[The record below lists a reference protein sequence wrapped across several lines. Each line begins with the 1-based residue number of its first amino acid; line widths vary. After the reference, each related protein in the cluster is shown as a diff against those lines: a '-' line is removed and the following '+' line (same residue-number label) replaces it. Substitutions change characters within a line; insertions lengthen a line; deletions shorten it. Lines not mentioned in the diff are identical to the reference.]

1 MIQLVLVLMQVVV
14 GVGEGGEG
22 DGEGGK
28 VGEGAG
34 EEGGRDPERPRQHR
48 SCGEAQPLKFRL
60 LEPFCFRSSVLEPDL
75 HLQKNAVKLFPCYN
89 WFCKLFYRLSIAI
102 EIQAK
107 TQKDKETNQS
117 PD

>member
-1 MIQLVLVLMQVVV
+1 MV
-14 GVGEGGEG
+14 GRVGEGGEG

-75 HLQKNAVKLFPCYN
+75 HLQKKCRQTFSLLQVVLLAL
-89 WFCKLFYRLSIAI
+89 LSLVHRNRNTS
-102 EIQAK
+102 K
-107 TQKDKETNQS
+107 NTKR
-117 PD
+117 

>member
-1 MIQLVLVLMQVVV
+1 MIQLVLVLMQVV
-14 GVGEGGEG
+14 GRVGEGGEG

-75 HLQKNAVKLFPCYN
+75 HLQKKMPSNIFFATSGSVSS
-89 WFCKLFYRLSIAI
+89 SIACPS
-102 EIQAK
+102 Q
-107 TQKDKETNQS
+107 
-117 PD
+117 